1 MTPRSDIIRI
11 YDVSTDVNRFQY
23 LLPDA
28 STFTTVFDGSSRA
41 KTWTPPS
48 VFSLKPTREEP
59 DFMDFGMGGNGAV
72 WAIRPEAFQC
82 APELHHYLYAAGEL
96 LPLNYNGRNFQLLN
110 VTEVLN
116 ALDTERTTWDYY
128 DDGTRA
134 DIEKPAFRSDR
145 LSEQLFKIPETAL
158 SKIYCWEDTLNT
170 ADEFKAYVERHGLT
184 GLTFDLI
191 EATSRP
197 S

>member
-1 MTPRSDIIRI
+1 MTTRNDIIRI

-145 LSEQLFKIPETAL
+145 LSEQSSRSRRLRSRRSTAGKTH
-158 SKIYCWEDTLNT
+158 STPRT
-170 ADEFKAYVERHGLT
+170 S
-184 GLTFDLI
+184 
-191 EATSRP
+191 SRP
-197 S
+197 TSNVTASPDSLSTS